1 MLHNDQTEVSE
12 DLHINKA
19 SGSFEYH
26 NNICHHNKILK
37 VNFYFP
43 SNGRCCQDWSQKKL
57 WVLIIY

>member
-1 MLHNDQTEVSE
+1 MLYNDQTEVSE
-12 DLHINKA
+12 DLHINKT

-43 SNGRCCQDWSQKKL
+43 SNSRCCQD
-57 WVLIIY
+57 